1 MGKIKE
7 RILKAARKKQQVR
20 YKGAPIRLSAAFSS
34 KTLQARRDWHAIFV
48 SDGRENLTSKNI
60 LLGKAS
66 FRVDGEVTSFTN
78 KQKLKEFGTVKPAL
92 WEILKGFLLVKKKRR
107 HLEIWKLQKETFY
120 LKLQI

>member
-1 MGKIKE
+1 MNPKRKTPRHIVIKMGKIKE
-7 RILKAARKKQQVR
+7 RVLKASRKKQQVM

-34 KTLQARRDWHAIFV
+34 KTLQARRDWHAIFA

-92 WEILKGFLLVKKKRR
+92 
-107 HLEIWKLQKETFY
+107 
-120 LKLQI
+120 

>member
-7 RILKAARKKQQVR
+7 RILKAARKKQQVM

-78 KQKLKEFGTVKPAL
+78 KQKLKEFGTIKPAL
-92 WEILKGFLLVKKKRR
+92 
-107 HLEIWKLQKETFY
+107 
-120 LKLQI
+120 

>member
-7 RILKAARKKQQVR
+7 RVLKASRKKQQVM

-34 KTLQARRDWHAIFV
+34 KTLQARRDWHAIFAN
-48 SDGRENLTSKNI
+48 DGRENLTSKNI

-78 KQKLKEFGTVKPAL
+78 KQKLKEFGIVKPAL
-92 WEILKGFLLVKKKRR
+92 
-107 HLEIWKLQKETFY
+107 
-120 LKLQI
+120 

>member
-7 RILKAARKKQQVR
+7 RVLKAARKKQQVM
-20 YKGAPIRLSAAFSS
+20 YKEAPIRLSAAFSS

-66 FRVDGEVTSFTN
+66 FRVDGELTSFTN
-78 KQKLKEFGTVKPAL
+78 KQKLKEFGIVKPAL
-92 WEILKGFLLVKKKRR
+92 GEILKGFLLVKKKRQ
-107 HLEIWKLQKETFY
+107 HLEI
-120 LKLQI
+120 